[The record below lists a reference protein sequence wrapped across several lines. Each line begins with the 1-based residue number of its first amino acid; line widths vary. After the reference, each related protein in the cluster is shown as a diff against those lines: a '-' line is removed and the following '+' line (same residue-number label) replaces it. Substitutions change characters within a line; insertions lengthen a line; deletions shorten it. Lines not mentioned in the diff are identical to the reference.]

1 MPLKTRF
8 LLAVLFVLLATLFMI
23 LFTPFAVSN
32 GVRLWAWWKG
42 QQEGLIVNIDKI
54 DAPFLGPVVVR
65 GFRIRN
71 ARDDG
76 FRINVSVTEARL
88 DLNLKRILLRRP
100 GHAIRN
106 LLLQQFHGD
115 LRLSNP
121 VRHVISRRGWKTLVN
136 LLPQTLA
143 VVSSDIRIED
153 GPTIILLRKGFLS
166 ASEIEAGRF
175 TIGEAM
181 IESPWFRQTFSQL
194 RGATSWQDNRLT
206 LAGLTLTN
214 GLDLQSI
221 TADLSRLGNQRVGLE
236 FDADTF
242 GGKIRGTLSHEWRSQ
257 HANWKI
263 AGSATDISLAQT
275 SVALGF
281 TDHIQGLLRACNFT
295 FHGNLAEPA
304 RATASLWTEL
314 TDLTWR
320 DRTAEA
326 IMLGAVLYN
335 RQIQL
340 QQVYIKQKANQLT
353 LSGETSSPFNTSD
366 WLSSDFRGDIS
377 ASISQ
382 LGDFAALFGA
392 NPGDFAG
399 KIAIEG
405 TVSTRARRI
414 SGHLT
419 LDGAQLTLFKTA
431 IDSLSAKIN
440 LGAAELQVEQF
451 DLKHKKDFLTAQ
463 GKIDMSHEHNYSA
476 TLTAAVD
483 NLADYLSI
491 FRGAAESKL
500 KPTPVKIQISI
511 DSSKWDVHG
520 IISLPGSSPV
530 NFTASFPLQIGTNW
544 NAFLISPLNVTLDF
558 PSIFLANAP
567 QFFHPE
573 IFGDGIIS
581 GRLSLSQTLQ
591 HPHVVGDVQLLK
603 SKLQTS
609 FLNLREASS
618 HITFSGDHALINFF
632 NTATNDVDLS
642 LYGEIGF
649 YDVNDL
655 AVKLIAATPILDLTL
670 DPVGCVGKVEI
681 KPTMITLAPE
691 VAELDI
697 RGGLFQSNWS
707 IGLKER
713 ISGQFIAG
721 LGLNQTGRKFP
732 ICSLGVSGGEKT
744 LFLGASPRPAARHQ
758 GLRPKQR
765 TRRH

>member
-8 LLAVLFVLLATLFMI
+8 LLAVLFVLLATLFTI

-42 QQEGLIVNIDKI
+42 QQEGLIVNIDNI
-54 DAPFLGPVVVR
+54 DAPFLRPVVVR

-76 FRINVSVTEARL
+76 FHINVSVTEARL
-88 DLNLKRILLRRP
+88 DLNLKRILLRTR
-100 GHAIRN
+100 GHGIRN
-106 LLLQQFHGD
+106 LLLQQFHGE
-115 LRLSNP
+115 LHLSNP

-136 LLPQTLA
+136 LLPQNLA
-143 VVSSDIRIED
+143 VTISDIRIED
-153 GPTIILLRKGFLS
+153 GPTLILLRKGFLS
-166 ASEIEAGRF
+166 ASETEAGRF
-175 TIGEAM
+175 TTGEAM

-194 RGATSWQDNRLT
+194 RGATNWQDNRLT
-206 LAGLTLTN
+206 LAGLTLTH

-221 TADLSRLGNQRVGLE
+221 TADLSRLGNQRVGSE
-236 FDADTF
+236 FDADAF
-242 GGKIRGTLSHEWRSQ
+242 GGKIRGTFSHEWRSQ

-275 SVALGF
+275 SAALGF

-335 RQIQL
+335 RQVQL
-340 QQVYIKQKANQLT
+340 QQLYIKQKANQLT

-377 ASISQ
+377 ASINQ

-405 TVSTRARRI
+405 TVNTRGRRI
-414 SGHLT
+414 GGHLT
-419 LDGAQLTLFKTA
+419 LDGAPLTLFKTT

-440 LGAAELQVEQF
+440 LGATELQVEQF

-491 FRGAAESKL
+491 FRGPAESTS
-500 KPTPVKIQISI
+500 KPTPVKIQIAI

-520 IISLPGSSPV
+520 IISLPGSSPL

-544 NAFLISPLNVTLDF
+544 NVFLVSPLNVTLDF

-567 QFFHPE
+567 QFFYPE
-573 IFGDGIIS
+573 IFGDGILS

-603 SKLQTS
+603 GKLQTS

-632 NTATNDVDLS
+632 NAATNDVDLS

-670 DPVGCVGKVEI
+670 GPVSCVGKVEI
-681 KPTMITLAPE
+681 EPAMITLAPE

-697 RGGLFQSNWS
+697 RGGLFQSNWN

-713 ISGQFIAG
+713 ISGQFIAS
-721 LGLNQTGRKFP
+721 LALNETARKFP
-732 ICSLGVSGGEKT
+732 ICSLGVTGGEKT
-744 LFLGASPRPAARHQ
+744 LSLGASPRPEARRQ
-758 GLRPKQR
+758 ALRPKQR